1 MKKYVLAC
9 QKQEKILKFLQNN
22 LKGYSYSN
30 FLRALRQKDIVV
42 NGERISSNITISIND
57 SVEIYL
63 PERKNVL
70 DIFYEDDN
78 IIIFNKP
85 KKVEVVDG
93 DFNLSQQYESQFGK
107 KIYAVHR
114 LDANTTGL
122 VIFAKSE
129 EILSRLIEQFKK
141 HNVDKYYL
149 AVVFG
154 KPKDCEVFEDYLVK
168 YDKFVKI
175 FDKKVKNSQKIIT
188 KYKKIKDQGELSLLE
203 VEIQNGK
210 MHQIRA
216 HLAFHN
222 LPILGDEKYGDSKLN
237 KIYKQSSQC
246 LQSYK
251 IEFNVDDK
259 KLSYLNNISFE
270 LKKQLDIQNI
280 SKIYG
285 TSK

>member
-1 MKKYVLAC
+1 M
-9 QKQEKILKFLQNN
+9 
-22 LKGYSYSN
+22 
-30 FLRALRQKDIVV
+30 
-42 NGERISSNITISIND
+42 
-57 SVEIYL
+57 
-63 PERKNVL
+63 L

-280 SKIYG
+280 SKI
-285 TSK
+285 

>member
-188 KYKKIKDQGELSLLE
+188 KYKKTKDQGELSLLE
-203 VEIQNGK
+203 VKIQNGK

-246 LQSYK
+246 LQAYK

-259 KLSYLNNISFE
+259 KLFYLNNISFE

-280 SKIYG
+280 SKI
-285 TSK
+285 

>member
-270 LKKQLDIQNI
+270 LKKQLDI
-280 SKIYG
+280 
-285 TSK
+285 

>member
-280 SKIYG
+280 TKI
-285 TSK
+285 

>member
-129 EILSRLIEQFKK
+129 EIISRLIEQFKK

-280 SKIYG
+280 SKI
-285 TSK
+285 